1 MGIGMDMITVMMT
14 SLRGDSCRRDAAFA
28 RGEQRRIRS

>member
-14 SLRGDSCRRDAAFA
+14 SLRGDSCRSGAAFG
-28 RGEQRRIRS
+28 RGEQPKIRS

>member
-14 SLRGDSCRRDAAFA
+14 SLRGDSCCSDAAFGVA
-28 RGEQRRIRS
+28 SNRE